1 MTEAA
6 TEAETECALVIDGT
20 EVPYAKLTFDMP
32 RHAHPQ
38 IEVPGDTGT
47 RCVLGRSGFGISFC
61 GLAEEVGPY
70 LDGEPHD
77 IVLRAAEAGVELPVH
92 GIRLTK
98 YADHDGLAYGYG
110 VAADEDH
117 QVATWKE
124 LVPNG

>member
-6 TEAETECALVIDGT
+6 TECTLLIDGT
-20 EVPYAKLTFDMP
+20 EVPYTNLTFSLP
-32 RHAHPQ
+32 RHAHAL
-38 IEVPGDTGT
+38 IAVPGDTGD
-47 RCVLGRSGFGISFC
+47 RRVLGRSGFGISFC
-61 GLAEEVGPY
+61 GAAEEIGPY

-77 IVLRAAEAGVELPVH
+77 IVIRAVEANAELPAF

-98 YADHDGLAYGYG
+98 YADHEGLAYGYG
-110 VAADEDH
+110 VASDENH